1 MFFRLLGLALV
12 AGGLAA
18 APEQGSRTLR
28 EETFVLELP
37 PQDRD
42 PRLRPAPPDEVGVAV
57 LRRSEVDGSV
67 QCEWDVRFYGD
78 DTRVLH
84 VESTGSGTERLVWRE
99 WRPGAGRSLTAEG
112 TPAGFEVV
120 EWGRHESLRTR
131 LEAPEGGSFPI
142 AALERAREGE
152 LATGRFAWF
161 DPLARAVE
169 RGTVTLAFGAE
180 PTPDS
185 RGEAVL
191 ERRFELVR
199 DDGTRAVRWVFR
211 GDELWE
217 VEWAAGGLVGRRVA
231 RPGYEERVGRCAA
244 PGSVDPLER

>member
-37 PQDRD
+37 PQERD
-42 PRLRPAPPDEVGVAV
+42 PRLRPAPPEEVGVAV
-57 LRRSEVDGSV
+57 LRRSEVDGAV

-84 VESTGSGTERLVWRE
+84 VESWDRNSPRLVWRE
-99 WRPGAGRSLTAEG
+99 WRPGAGRSLIADGRPEG
-112 TPAGFEVV
+112 IELV
-120 EWGRHESLRTR
+120 EWGRHEGLRTR
-131 LEAPEGGSFPI
+131 LESPDGVLFPI
-142 AALERAREGE
+142 YVLE
-152 LATGRFAWF
+152 LARQGDPGLGRLPWF
-161 DPLARAVE
+161 DPLARAIE
-169 RGTVTLAFGAE
+169 RGTVSVGFGAE
-180 PTPDS
+180 PALDTA
-185 RGEAVL
+185 GAEVL
-191 ERRFELVR
+191 ERQVELVR
-199 DDGTRAVRWVFR
+199 DDGTRAARWVFR

-217 VEWAAGGLVGRRVA
+217 VEWASGGLVGRRIA

-244 PGSVDPLER
+244 PGPADPVVR